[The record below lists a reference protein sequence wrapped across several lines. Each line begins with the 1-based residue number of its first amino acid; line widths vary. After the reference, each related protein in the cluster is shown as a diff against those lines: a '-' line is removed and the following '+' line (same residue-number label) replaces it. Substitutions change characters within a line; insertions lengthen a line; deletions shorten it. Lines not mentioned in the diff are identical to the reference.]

1 MEDQDKVYVKVIDY
15 KTGNTSFD
23 LVCLYHGLQL
33 QLMIYLDGALQVEQ
47 KKFPDKEILPAGV
60 FYYNIKDPMIKE
72 KIDADVEKVS
82 QGIMKELKMNG
93 LVQKDPE
100 MIRKMDQTLS
110 SIPVAF
116 KKDGGFY
123 SNSSVADRKQ
133 FQMLGNYVKK
143 KIHEIRTDILR
154 GDAQIAP
161 YELGNRNACTYCPY
175 ISVCGFDRKIAG
187 YEFRRLK
194 NFTDDELW
202 QIFAEEE
209 GEN

>member
-1 MEDQDKVYVKVIDY
+1 M
-15 KTGNTSFD
+15 
-23 LVCLYHGLQL
+23 
-33 QLMIYLDGALQVEQ
+33 EQ
-47 KKFPDKEILPAGV
+47 KKFPDREILPAGV

-154 GDAQIAP
+154 GDAQISP

>member
-1 MEDQDKVYVKVIDY
+1 MSVS
-15 KTGNTSFD
+15 GSAAA
-23 LVCLYHGLQL
+23 
-33 QLMIYLDGALQVEQ
+33 LMNYLDGALQVEQ
-47 KKFPDKEILPAGV
+47 KKFPDREILPAGV

-133 FQMLGNYVKK
+133 FPS
-143 KIHEIRTDILR
+143 I
-154 GDAQIAP
+154 
-161 YELGNRNACTYCPY
+161 
-175 ISVCGFDRKIAG
+175 
-187 YEFRRLK
+187 
-194 NFTDDELW
+194 
-202 QIFAEEE
+202 
-209 GEN
+209 